1 MTVVADKRRGLE
13 GSGVDADVVVIGAG
27 IVGVSVG
34 IHLAQRGRRVVVID
48 RRLPGEETS
57 HGNAGLIERA
67 SVVPYAFP
75 RDLLAIA
82 RYASNQQTALRY
94 DARSLPSFASWL
106 FRYWRESA
114 PVRLSRASADMLP
127 LIAHSVTEHDKLIE
141 LAGLGALVKPGGW
154 IEAYRTEAALARRG
168 EVCRSLAEIH
178 SLAMVTLD
186 RRGLE
191 TTEPGLGPGFIG
203 GIHWMDPR
211 SVTDPGQLTQGY
223 ARLLESLGGR
233 IARGT
238 ALALSRRTEGW
249 QVSVQGGDLLAA
261 EVVVAQGPWSM
272 DLIAPLGYRIPLRPK
287 RGYHMHYQAE
297 SRHAQRFPI
306 ADAEVGYVVAP
317 MQRGLRLTTGVE
329 VTSPARPPT
338 TIQLDRAERH
348 AKPIFGLGRRLD
360 DKPWVGH
367 RPCTPD
373 MRPVIGPAP
382 RHAGLWFAFG
392 HNHHGLTLGPVTGR
406 LLAEMMTGE
415 KPFTDPTPYRP
426 ARFG

>member
-1 MTVVADKRRGLE
+1 
-13 GSGVDADVVVIGAG
+13 VDADVVVIGAG

-75 RDLLAIA
+75 RDLLTIV
-82 RYASNQQTALRY
+82 RYATNRQTAMRY
-94 DARSLPSFASWL
+94 DTRSLPSFAPWL

-114 PVRLSRASADMLP
+114 PARLARASADMLP
-127 LIAHSVTEHDKLIE
+127 LIANSVTEHDKLIE
-141 LAGLGALVKPGGW
+141 LGGLGGLVKPDGW
-154 IEAYRTEAALARRG
+154 IEAYRTEAALERRLQ
-168 EVCRSLAEIH
+168 VCRALGDAH
-178 SLAMVTLD
+178 GLAMAALD
-186 RRGLE
+186 QRGLE
-191 TTEPGLGPGFIG
+191 ATEPGLGPGFIG
-203 GIHWMDPR
+203 GIHWIDPR
-211 SVTDPGQLTQGY
+211 SVTDPGRLTQGY
-223 ARLLESLGGR
+223 ARLFESMGGR
-233 IARGT
+233 IERDT
-238 ALALSRRTEGW
+238 VQALSKRAEGW
-249 QVSVQGGDLLAA
+249 QVRLQAGGDMLAA
-261 EVVVAQGPWSM
+261 EVVVAQGPWSTE
-272 DLIAPLGYRIPLRPK
+272 LIAPLGYRIPLRPK

-297 SRHAQRFPI
+297 TRHPQRYPI

-329 VTSPARPPT
+329 VTSPSRPPT
-338 TIQLDRAERH
+338 TIQLDRAERQ

-360 DKPWVGH
+360 DEPWMGN

-373 MRPVIGPAP
+373 MRPVIGPAS
-382 RHAGLWFAFG
+382 RHLGLWFAFG

-415 KPFTDPTPYRP
+415 KPFTDPAPYRP

>member
-1 MTVVADKRRGLE
+1 M
-13 GSGVDADVVVIGAG
+13 DADVVVIGAG

-75 RDLLAIA
+75 RELLAIA
-82 RYASNQQTALRY
+82 RYATNRQTAMRY
-94 DARSLPSFASWL
+94 DARSMPSFAPWL

-114 PVRLSRASADMLP
+114 PARLARASTDMLP
-127 LIAHSVTEHDKLIE
+127 LIANSVVEHDKLIE
-141 LAGLGALVKPGGW
+141 LAGLGTLVKPDGW
-154 IEAYRTEAALARRG
+154 IEGYRTEAALARRLN
-168 EVCRSLAEIH
+168 VCGLLARQH
-178 SLAMVTLD
+178 GLAMVALD
-186 RRGLE
+186 RRGME
-191 TTEPGLGPGFIG
+191 KTEPGLRPGIVG
-203 GIHWMDPR
+203 GIHWTDPR
-211 SVTDPGQLTQGY
+211 SVTDPGRLTQGY
-223 ARLLESLGGR
+223 ARLLESMGGR
-233 IARGT
+233 VLLGT
-238 ALALSRRTEGW
+238 VSALHQRAEGW
-249 QVSVQGGDLLAA
+249 QVGVDGGEMFAR
-261 EVVVAQGPWSM
+261 EVVVAQGPWSTQF
-272 DLIAPLGYRIPLRPK
+272 IAPLGYRIPLLAK
-287 RGYHMHYQAE
+287 RGYHMHYHAE
-297 SRHAQRFPI
+297 TDIAQRFPI

-329 VTSPARPPT
+329 LTNPSRPPT

-348 AKPIFGLGRRLD
+348 AKTIFGLGRRLD
-360 DKPWVGH
+360 DAAWMGH